1 MYLFSY
7 KICYISPPQK
17 KYILTLYLRKQ
28 ERKVIVSGFFY
39 SLELQE
45 GIRKTQQ
52 HIRHAS
58 RRIFNNTEPLAEDF
72 YKVRGQYQMLE
83 MKLNREYFI
92 VLNPIKYIEHLICA
106 RHSARLCHLNGSFN
120 PQNTLR
126 MVLTPSYKR
135 SKAILQGEIRNL
147 TQITQ

>member
-39 SLELQE
+39 SPESQE
-45 GIRKTQQ
+45 GIRKTQ

-72 YKVRGQYQMLE
+72 YKVHGQYQILE
-83 MKLNREYFI
+83 MKSNREYFI
-92 VLNPIKYIEHLICA
+92 VLNPIKYMKHLICA

-120 PQNTLR
+120 PQNTLW
-126 MVLTPSYKR
+126 MVLTLSYKR

-147 TQITQ
+147 TQITK